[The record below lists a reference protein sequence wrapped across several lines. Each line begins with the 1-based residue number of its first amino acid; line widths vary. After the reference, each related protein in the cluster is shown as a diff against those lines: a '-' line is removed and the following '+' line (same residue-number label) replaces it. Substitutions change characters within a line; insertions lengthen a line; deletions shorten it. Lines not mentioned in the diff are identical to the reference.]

1 MGHQK
6 LFRHRRHLDR
16 YPIGLFPPNPLSL
29 FDMSGNG
36 LEWVKDWY
44 AADAY
49 SQAPSH
55 DPQGPTTGTQKVT
68 RSWGGSDLAIGVA
81 VWRRKEEPIPM
92 WAPEGK
98 LIPGLT
104 SSAPSLRCAVDPAR

>member
-1 MGHQK
+1 MTPTDDGTINYGKNLPYGKEEKKLSPMGS
-6 LFRHRRHLDR
+6 LDR
-16 YPIGLFPPNPLSL
+16 YPIGLFPPNPLGL

-68 RSWGGSDLAIGVA
+68 RSWGGATSQLASQYG
-81 VWRRKEEPIPM
+81 EEKKSQSPCGRQR
-92 WAPEGK
+92 A
-98 LIPGLT
+98 
-104 SSAPSLRCAVDPAR
+104 S